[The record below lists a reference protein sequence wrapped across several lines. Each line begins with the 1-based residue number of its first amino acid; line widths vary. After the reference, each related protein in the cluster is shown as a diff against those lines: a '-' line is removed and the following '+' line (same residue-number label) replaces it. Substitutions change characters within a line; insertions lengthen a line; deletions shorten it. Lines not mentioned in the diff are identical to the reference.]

1 MAAFFSFAL
10 GIGRKEEKQKRE
22 ICYSHKTSV
31 PLWRILKIDKSLSYM
46 KLSVELQNKL
56 SQCDKCQQQLW
67 AYRPLSDDTLK
78 SLREYYRVGLTY
90 TSNALEG
97 NSLTESETKVIIE
110 DGLTIEGK
118 PLRDV
123 YEAVGHAQAYDYLYD
138 LSHQAPLTEE
148 IICHLHQLFYQQID
162 PQRAGKYRQVP
173 VFISGSRYAV
183 APVAEIGKR
192 MQQLLQWYNNNEGK
206 LHPVILAAE
215 LHKRFVFIHPFVDG
229 NGRMARLLMNLSLMR
244 NEYNIAIIP
253 TITRSEYIAALERA
267 HTDEQVFADFI
278 IDRVIMTQMDIL
290 RLFREAQPV
299 PEAIPFEALLLQTIT
314 RYPGLNAPTLAE
326 RLGRSLRTT
335 QRYLKIL
342 TEKQQIVFQGVAK
355 KGGYVAV

>member
-1 MAAFFSFAL
+1 
-10 GIGRKEEKQKRE
+10 
-22 ICYSHKTSV
+22 
-31 PLWRILKIDKSLSYM
+31 M
-46 KLSVELQNKL
+46 KLSVELQGKL
-56 SQCDKCQQQLW
+56 SQCDKLQQQLW
-67 AYRPLSDDTLK
+67 AYRPMSDETLK

-138 LSHQAPLTEE
+138 LSHQVPLSEE
-148 IICHLHQLFYQQID
+148 IICHLHQLFYQQIE
-162 PQRAGKYRQVP
+162 PLKAGKYRQVP
-173 VFISGSRYAV
+173 VFISGSQYAV

-192 MQQLLQWYNNNEGK
+192 MAQLLQWYNNNEGK
-206 LHPVILAAE
+206 LHPVVLAAE

-244 NEYNIAIIP
+244 NDYNIAIIP
-253 TITRSEYIAALERA
+253 AITRSEYISSLEKA
-267 HTDEQVFADFI
+267 HTDEQVFVDFI
-278 IDRVIMTQMDIL
+278 TDRVIMTQMDIL
-290 RLFREAQPV
+290 RLFRESQPI
-299 PEAIPFEALLLQTIT
+299 PETTPFEEQLLQTIIQN
-314 RYPGLNAPTLAE
+314 PGLNAPTLSE
-326 RLGRSLRTT
+326 RLGKSLRTT
-335 QRYLKIL
+335 QRYLRIL
-342 TEKQQIVFQGVAK
+342 SEKKQIAFQGVAK

>member
-1 MAAFFSFAL
+1 
-10 GIGRKEEKQKRE
+10 
-22 ICYSHKTSV
+22 
-31 PLWRILKIDKSLSYM
+31 M
-46 KLSVELQNKL
+46 KLSVELQGKL
-56 SQCDKCQQQLW
+56 SQCDKLQQQLW
-67 AYRPLSDDTLK
+67 AYRPMSDETLK

-138 LSHQAPLTEE
+138 LSHQVPLSEE
-148 IICHLHQLFYQQID
+148 IICHLHQLFYQQIE
-162 PQRAGKYRQVP
+162 PLKAGKYRQVP
-173 VFISGSRYAV
+173 VFISGSQYAV

-192 MQQLLQWYNNNEGK
+192 MAQLLQWYNNNEGK
-206 LHPVILAAE
+206 LHPVVLAAE

-244 NEYNIAIIP
+244 NDYNIAIIP
-253 TITRSEYIAALERA
+253 AITRSEYISSLEKA
-267 HTDEQVFADFI
+267 HTDEQVFVDFI
-278 IDRVIMTQMDIL
+278 TDRVIMTQMDIL
-290 RLFREAQPV
+290 RLFRESQPI
-299 PEAIPFEALLLQTIT
+299 PETIPFEKQLLQTIIQN
-314 RYPGLNAPTLAE
+314 PGLNAPTLSE
-326 RLGRSLRTT
+326 RLGKSLRTT
-335 QRYLKIL
+335 QRYLRIL
-342 TEKQQIVFQGVAK
+342 SKKKQITFQGVAK

>member
-1 MAAFFSFAL
+1 
-10 GIGRKEEKQKRE
+10 
-22 ICYSHKTSV
+22 
-31 PLWRILKIDKSLSYM
+31 M
-46 KLSVELQNKL
+46 KLSVELQGKL
-56 SQCDKCQQQLW
+56 SQCDKLQQQLW
-67 AYRPLSDDTLK
+67 AYRPMSDETLK

-138 LSHQAPLTEE
+138 LSHQAPLSEE
-148 IICHLHQLFYQQID
+148 IICHLHQLFYQQIE
-162 PQRAGKYRQVP
+162 PLKAGKYRQVP
-173 VFISGSRYAV
+173 VFISGSQYAV

-192 MQQLLQWYNNNEGK
+192 MAQLLQWYNNNEGK
-206 LHPVILAAE
+206 LHPVVLAAE

-244 NEYNIAIIP
+244 NDYNIAIIP
-253 TITRSEYIAALERA
+253 AITRSEYISSLEKA
-267 HTDEQVFADFI
+267 HTDEQVFVDFI
-278 IDRVIMTQMDIL
+278 TDRVIMTQMDIL
-290 RLFREAQPV
+290 RLFRESQPI
-299 PEAIPFEALLLQTIT
+299 PETIPFEEQLLQTIIQN
-314 RYPGLNAPTLAE
+314 PGLNAPTLSE
-326 RLGRSLRTT
+326 RLGKSLRTT
-335 QRYLKIL
+335 QRYLRIL
-342 TEKQQIVFQGVAK
+342 SEKKQIAFQGVAK

>member
-1 MAAFFSFAL
+1 
-10 GIGRKEEKQKRE
+10 
-22 ICYSHKTSV
+22 
-31 PLWRILKIDKSLSYM
+31 M
-46 KLSVELQNKL
+46 KLSVELQGKL
-56 SQCDKCQQQLW
+56 SQCDKLQQQLW
-67 AYRPLSDDTLK
+67 AYRPMSDETLK

-138 LSHQAPLTEE
+138 LSHQVPLSEE
-148 IICHLHQLFYQQID
+148 IICHLHQLFYQQIE
-162 PQRAGKYRQVP
+162 PLKAGKYRQVP
-173 VFISGSRYAV
+173 VFISGSQYAV

-192 MQQLLQWYNNNEGK
+192 MAQLLQWYNNNEGR
-206 LHPVILAAE
+206 LHPVVLAAE

-244 NEYNIAIIP
+244 NDYNIAIIP
-253 TITRSEYIAALERA
+253 AITRSEYISSLEKA
-267 HTDEQVFADFI
+267 HTDELVFVDFI
-278 IDRVIMTQMDIL
+278 TDRVIMTQMDIL
-290 RLFREAQPV
+290 RLFRESQPI
-299 PEAIPFEALLLQTIT
+299 PETIPFEEQLLQTIIQN
-314 RYPGLNAPTLAE
+314 PGLNAPTLSE
-326 RLGRSLRTT
+326 RLGKSLRTT
-335 QRYLKIL
+335 QRYLRIL
-342 TEKQQIVFQGVAK
+342 SEKKQITFQGVAK

>member
-1 MAAFFSFAL
+1 
-10 GIGRKEEKQKRE
+10 
-22 ICYSHKTSV
+22 
-31 PLWRILKIDKSLSYM
+31 M
-46 KLSVELQNKL
+46 KLSVELQGKL
-56 SQCDKCQQQLW
+56 SQCDKLQQQLW
-67 AYRPLSDDTLK
+67 AYRPMSDETLK

-138 LSHQAPLTEE
+138 LSHQVPLSEE
-148 IICHLHQLFYQQID
+148 IICHLHQLFYQQIE
-162 PQRAGKYRQVP
+162 PLKAGKYRQVP
-173 VFISGSRYAV
+173 VFISGSQYAV

-192 MQQLLQWYNNNEGK
+192 MAQLLQWYNNNEGK
-206 LHPVILAAE
+206 LHPVVLAAE

-244 NEYNIAIIP
+244 NDYNIAIIP
-253 TITRSEYIAALERA
+253 AITRSEYISSLEKA
-267 HTDEQVFADFI
+267 HTDEQVFVDFI
-278 IDRVIMTQMDIL
+278 TDRVIMTQMDIL
-290 RLFREAQPV
+290 HLFRESQPI
-299 PEAIPFEALLLQTIT
+299 PETIPFEEQLLQTIIQN
-314 RYPGLNAPTLAE
+314 PGLNAPTLSE
-326 RLGRSLRTT
+326 RLGKSLRTT
-335 QRYLKIL
+335 QRYLRIL
-342 TEKQQIVFQGVAK
+342 SEKKLITFQGVAK

>member
-1 MAAFFSFAL
+1 
-10 GIGRKEEKQKRE
+10 
-22 ICYSHKTSV
+22 
-31 PLWRILKIDKSLSYM
+31 M
-46 KLSVELQNKL
+46 KLSVELQGKL
-56 SQCDKCQQQLW
+56 SQCDKLQQQLW
-67 AYRPLSDDTLK
+67 AYRPMPDETLK

-138 LSHQAPLTEE
+138 LSHQVPLSEE
-148 IICHLHQLFYQQID
+148 IICHLHQLFYQQIE
-162 PQRAGKYRQVP
+162 PLKAGKYRQVP
-173 VFISGSRYAV
+173 VFISGSQYAV

-192 MQQLLQWYNNNEGK
+192 MAQLLQWYNNNEGK
-206 LHPVILAAE
+206 LHPVVLAAE

-244 NEYNIAIIP
+244 NDYNIAIIP
-253 TITRSEYIAALERA
+253 AITRSEYISSLEKA
-267 HTDEQVFADFI
+267 HTDEQVFVDFI
-278 IDRVIMTQMDIL
+278 TDRVIMTQMDIL
-290 RLFREAQPV
+290 RLFRESQPI
-299 PEAIPFEALLLQTIT
+299 PETIPFEEQLLQTIIQN
-314 RYPGLNAPTLAE
+314 PGLNAPTLSE
-326 RLGRSLRTT
+326 RLGKSLRTT
-335 QRYLKIL
+335 QRYLRIL
-342 TEKQQIVFQGVAK
+342 SEKKQIAFQGVAR

>member
-1 MAAFFSFAL
+1 
-10 GIGRKEEKQKRE
+10 
-22 ICYSHKTSV
+22 
-31 PLWRILKIDKSLSYM
+31 M
-46 KLSVELQNKL
+46 KLSVELQGKL
-56 SQCDKCQQQLW
+56 SQCDKLQQQLW
-67 AYRPLSDDTLK
+67 AYRPMSDETLK

-138 LSHQAPLTEE
+138 LSHQVPLSEE
-148 IICHLHQLFYQQID
+148 IICHLHQLFYQQIE
-162 PQRAGKYRQVP
+162 PLKAGKYRQVP
-173 VFISGSRYAV
+173 VFISGSQYAV

-192 MQQLLQWYNNNEGK
+192 MAQLLQWYNNNEGK
-206 LHPVILAAE
+206 LHPVVLAAE

-244 NEYNIAIIP
+244 NDYNIAIIP
-253 TITRSEYIAALERA
+253 AITHSEYIYSLEKA
-267 HTDEQVFADFI
+267 HTDEQVFVDFI
-278 IDRVIMTQMDIL
+278 TDRVIMTQMDIL
-290 RLFREAQPV
+290 RLFRESQPI
-299 PEAIPFEALLLQTIT
+299 PETIPFEKQLLQTIIQN
-314 RYPGLNAPTLAE
+314 PGLNAPTLSE
-326 RLGRSLRTT
+326 RLGKSLRTT
-335 QRYLKIL
+335 QRYLRIL
-342 TEKQQIVFQGVAK
+342 SEKKQITFQGVAK

>member
-1 MAAFFSFAL
+1 
-10 GIGRKEEKQKRE
+10 
-22 ICYSHKTSV
+22 
-31 PLWRILKIDKSLSYM
+31 M
-46 KLSVELQNKL
+46 KLSVELQGKL
-56 SQCDKCQQQLW
+56 SQCDKLQQQLW
-67 AYRPLSDDTLK
+67 AYRPMSDETLK

-138 LSHQAPLTEE
+138 LSHQVPLSEE
-148 IICHLHQLFYQQID
+148 IICHLHQLFYQQIE
-162 PQRAGKYRQVP
+162 PLKAGKYRQVP
-173 VFISGSRYAV
+173 VFISGSQYAV

-192 MQQLLQWYNNNEGK
+192 MAQLLQWYNNNEGK
-206 LHPVILAAE
+206 LHPVVLAAE

-244 NEYNIAIIP
+244 NDYNIAIIP
-253 TITRSEYIAALERA
+253 AITRSEYISSLEKA
-267 HTDEQVFADFI
+267 HTDEQVFVDFI
-278 IDRVIMTQMDIL
+278 TDRVIMTQMDIL
-290 RLFREAQPV
+290 RLFRESQPI
-299 PEAIPFEALLLQTIT
+299 PETIPFEEQLLQTIIQN
-314 RYPGLNAPTLAE
+314 PGLNAPTLSE
-326 RLGRSLRTT
+326 RLGKSLRTT
-335 QRYLKIL
+335 QRYLRIL
-342 TEKQQIVFQGVAK
+342 SEKKQIAFQGVAK

>member
-1 MAAFFSFAL
+1 
-10 GIGRKEEKQKRE
+10 
-22 ICYSHKTSV
+22 
-31 PLWRILKIDKSLSYM
+31 M
-46 KLSVELQNKL
+46 KLSVELQGKL
-56 SQCDKCQQQLW
+56 SQCDKLQQQLW
-67 AYRPLSDDTLK
+67 AYRPMSDETLK

-138 LSHQAPLTEE
+138 LSHQVPLSEE
-148 IICHLHQLFYQQID
+148 IICHLHQLFYQQIE
-162 PQRAGKYRQVP
+162 PLKAGKYRQVP
-173 VFISGSRYAV
+173 VFISGSQYAV

-192 MQQLLQWYNNNEGK
+192 MAQLLQWYNNNEGK
-206 LHPVILAAE
+206 LHPVVLAAE

-244 NEYNIAIIP
+244 NDYNIAIIP
-253 TITRSEYIAALERA
+253 AITRSEYISSLEKA
-267 HTDEQVFADFI
+267 HTDEQVFVDFI
-278 IDRVIMTQMDIL
+278 TDRVIMTQMDIL
-290 RLFREAQPV
+290 RLFRESQPI
-299 PEAIPFEALLLQTIT
+299 PETIPFEEQLLQTIIQN
-314 RYPGLNAPTLAE
+314 PGLNAPTLSE
-326 RLGRSLRTT
+326 RLGKSLRTT
-335 QRYLKIL
+335 QRYLRIL
-342 TEKQQIVFQGVAK
+342 SEKKQIGFQGVAR

>member
-1 MAAFFSFAL
+1 
-10 GIGRKEEKQKRE
+10 
-22 ICYSHKTSV
+22 
-31 PLWRILKIDKSLSYM
+31 M
-46 KLSVELQNKL
+46 KLSVELQGKL
-56 SQCDKCQQQLW
+56 SQCDKLQQQLW
-67 AYRPLSDDTLK
+67 AYRPMSDETLK

-138 LSHQAPLTEE
+138 LSHQVPLSEE
-148 IICHLHQLFYQQID
+148 IICHLHQLFYQQIE
-162 PQRAGKYRQVP
+162 PLKAGKYRQVP
-173 VFISGSRYAV
+173 VFISGSQYAV

-192 MQQLLQWYNNNEGK
+192 MAQLLQWYNNNEEK
-206 LHPVILAAE
+206 LHPVVLAAE

-244 NEYNIAIIP
+244 NDYNIAIIP
-253 TITRSEYIAALERA
+253 AITRSEYISSLEKA
-267 HTDEQVFADFI
+267 HTDEQVFVDFI
-278 IDRVIMTQMDIL
+278 TDRVIMTQMDIL
-290 RLFREAQPV
+290 RLFRESQPI
-299 PEAIPFEALLLQTIT
+299 PETIPFEEQLLQTIIQN
-314 RYPGLNAPTLAE
+314 PGLNAPTLSE
-326 RLGRSLRTT
+326 RLGKSLRTT
-335 QRYLKIL
+335 QRYLRIL
-342 TEKQQIVFQGVAK
+342 SEKKQIAFQGVAR

>member
-1 MAAFFSFAL
+1 
-10 GIGRKEEKQKRE
+10 
-22 ICYSHKTSV
+22 
-31 PLWRILKIDKSLSYM
+31 M
-46 KLSVELQNKL
+46 KLSVELQGKL
-56 SQCDKCQQQLW
+56 SQCDKLQQQLW
-67 AYRPLSDDTLK
+67 AYRPMSDETLK

-138 LSHQAPLTEE
+138 LSHQAPLSEE
-148 IICHLHQLFYQQID
+148 IICHLHQLFYQQIE
-162 PQRAGKYRQVP
+162 PLKAGKYRQVP
-173 VFISGSRYAV
+173 VFISGSQYAV

-192 MQQLLQWYNNNEGK
+192 MAQLLQWYNNNEGK
-206 LHPVILAAE
+206 LHPVVLAAE

-244 NEYNIAIIP
+244 NDYNIAIIP
-253 TITRSEYIAALERA
+253 AITRSEYISSLEKA
-267 HTDEQVFADFI
+267 HTDEQVFVDFI
-278 IDRVIMTQMDIL
+278 TDRVIMTQMDIL
-290 RLFREAQPV
+290 RLFRESQPI
-299 PEAIPFEALLLQTIT
+299 PETIPFVEQLLQTIIQN
-314 RYPGLNAPTLAE
+314 PGLNAPTLSE
-326 RLGRSLRTT
+326 RLGKSLRTT
-335 QRYLKIL
+335 QRYLRIL
-342 TEKQQIVFQGVAK
+342 SEKKQITFQGVAK